1 MAQTMT
7 FEPVEL
13 SESQLDKLRRRVC
26 TVAEQ
31 LSDAQILLLADSLH
45 ETLRSRRRLRARV
58 HLRVEE
64 RLGQEGVHQL

>member
-64 RLGQEGVHQL
+64 RLGHEGVHQL

>member
-1 MAQTMT
+1 MAQTTT
-7 FEPVEL
+7 FEPVAL

-64 RLGQEGVHQL
+64 RLGQDGVHHL